1 VSRAFLK
8 GQFSCESRFSKG
20 SIGHSFFSAGENEV
34 STNCAGLICVNKSNI
49 CYPFQGSSL
58 SAQYCYNFAP
68 FALHLSCTILD
79 K

>member
-1 VSRAFLK
+1 MSRGFLK

-49 CYPFQGSSL
+49 CLFYLSSMV
-58 SAQYCYNFAP
+58 
-68 FALHLSCTILD
+68 HD
-79 K
+79 KCRANGAKL